1 MAPKWPIMVI
11 SCGMDHQKLNFLL
24 ISFLSEAV
32 EASLCSFFENF
43 WMKHKFPHLIKPLD
57 TIIQENY
64 WFFYPSEPFS
74 FDHFNVI
81 HPVLYISDHDFGIR
95 MSVWNN
101 KALVTKEQ
109 WKSRTSSNLL
119 LSLLTGR
126 NFLTRNWFFSWII
139 FLLYTNLLELF
150 FTSIL
155 VFVWQVACSFELQYW
170 KILCIRPGT
179 LFALA
184 VKWKSKTTGYNM
196 DISPIS
202 YLCFKS
208 RKGLHWYTN

>member
-1 MAPKWPIMVI
+1 M
-11 SCGMDHQKLNFLL
+11 QKL
-24 ISFLSEAV
+24 E
-32 EASLCSFFENF
+32 C
-43 WMKHKFPHLIKPLD
+43 D
-57 TIIQENY
+57 TRY
-64 WFFYPSEPFS
+64 
-74 FDHFNVI
+74 
-81 HPVLYISDHDFGIR
+81 VLYVSDHDFGIR

-179 LFALA
+179 LFALWRLNEK
-184 VKWKSKTTGYNM
+184 VQLQGIILIYTQSIIYVLNPEKVCIGIQINELYPIYTRSDSNRLLFFLLCSKSTFVR
-196 DISPIS
+196 P
-202 YLCFKS
+202 
-208 RKGLHWYTN
+208 RKYCVS

>member
-1 MAPKWPIMVI
+1 ME
-11 SCGMDHQKLNFLL
+11 C
-24 ISFLSEAV
+24 
-32 EASLCSFFENF
+32 
-43 WMKHKFPHLIKPLD
+43 D
-57 TIIQENY
+57 TWY
-64 WFFYPSEPFS
+64 
-74 FDHFNVI
+74 
-81 HPVLYISDHDFGIR
+81 VLYVSDHDFGIR

-184 VKWKSKTTGYNM
+184 VKWKSTTTGYNM
-196 DISPIS
+196 DICPIC

-208 RKGLHWYTN
+208 KKGLHWYTN